1 MRRSAF
7 HCLST
12 AARKLASDDRGNAM
26 VLVAAAIIPLTA
38 VVGGG
43 LDIARIHLAQSRLSQ
58 ACDAAALA
66 GRRAM
71 SNEDIETAKPE
82 ATKFFN
88 FNFPQGYMN
97 TTAFTPSITKP
108 EVGTVKVEASTNVPT
123 TIMRIFSYGNVPIKV
138 DCNATQNFDNVDIV
152 LVLDTTGSMTQNIA
166 GTKDLTD
173 GDSASRMYGLRQ
185 AVMALYDELKPAQ
198 DQLAA
203 QGLRL
208 RYGIVPYS
216 STVNV
221 GKLIYAKSPNYIV
234 SGNYAYYSR
243 TPEKDKKGK
252 FTGWNYGPVNYDISS
267 YVSGGSLVTPTG
279 DNGANKTLTWGG
291 CIEERKTTSS
301 ILSTSSTTSIPSGA
315 YDLDVD
321 FIPNSSDTKWKPF
334 LAGAYAGDD
343 DYPSAIYDDDQR
355 TSSTNGAKQ
364 YRPQMAC
371 PREASRLAVMSRS
384 DMQNY
389 VNSLYSDGGTYHDIG
404 MNWGT
409 RFISSGG
416 IFGSDNPSEFGSPV
430 LRPVNRYIIFMTDG
444 LIDTGPLYTA
454 YGLEKH
460 HGRVTGGYSTDNDQT
475 GRHKQRFLMACNA
488 AKQKGISIW
497 SIVFSPDTEDSL
509 KTCASNDDQ
518 YAQSKNSADLIA
530 KFKEIGK
537 NIGALRLSK

>member
-38 VVGGG
+38 VIGGG

-97 TTAFTPSITKP
+97 TTAFTPTITKP
-108 EVGTVKVEASTNVPT
+108 EVGTVKVEARTNVPT

-152 LVLDTTGSMTQNIA
+152 LVLDTTGSMAKNIA
-166 GTKDLTD
+166 GDKDLTD
-173 GDSASRMYGLRQ
+173 GNAASRMYGLRQ

-221 GKLIYAKSPNYIV
+221 GKLVYAKNSNYIV
-234 SGNYAYYSR
+234 SGNYEYYSR
-243 TPEKDKKGK
+243 TPEKKNGK
-252 FTGWNYGPVNYDISS
+252 FDKFNYGPVNYDISS
-267 YVSGGSLVTPTG
+267 FVSGGSITTPTG
-279 DNGANKTLTWGG
+279 DKGTNVSFSWGG
-291 CIEERKTTSS
+291 CIEERKTSSSITSS
-301 ILSTSSTTSIPSGA
+301 SATTSIPSGA

-321 FIPNSSDTKWKPF
+321 LIPNSADTRWKPY
-334 LAGAYAGDD
+334 LSGSYDGDD
-343 DYPSAIYDDDQR
+343 DYKTAVYDSNQR
-355 TSSTNGAKQ
+355 TDSDNGDKQ

-371 PREASRLAVMSRS
+371 PREASRLAVMSRT

-404 MNWGT
+404 MTWGT

-416 IFGSDNPSEFGSPV
+416 IFGGDNPSEFGSPV
-430 LRPVNRYIIFMTDG
+430 QRPVNRYIIFMTDG
-444 LIDTGPLYTA
+444 ILDTGPLYTA
-454 YGLEKH
+454 YGLEKRH
-460 HGRVTGGYSTDNDQT
+460 ERVTGSYSSESNQT
-475 GRHKQRFLMACNA
+475 ARHKQRFLMACTA